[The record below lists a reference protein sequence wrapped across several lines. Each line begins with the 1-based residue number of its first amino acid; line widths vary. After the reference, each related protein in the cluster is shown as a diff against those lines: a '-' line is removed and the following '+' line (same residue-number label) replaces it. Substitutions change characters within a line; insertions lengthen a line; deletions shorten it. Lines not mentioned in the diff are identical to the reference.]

1 MRAVMARP
9 RGRKTGGSFMPI
21 DAHFQPAA
29 AAARPQ
35 SPVQAIDLTVDGNFE
50 DEPLSLSVQRQKRSR
65 SFYEDSD
72 DDTEN
77 REPNTALDLI
87 RHIRRRPAPS
97 NDPPQAKKRAVE
109 PPGGNFFD
117 MTAKEPQDILTR
129 ANKKVFGNDSFR
141 KNQRQVMEATMRGQ
155 DCFVLMPTGGGKS
168 LCYQLP
174 AVLSKGVTIV
184 VSPLLSLIQDQVTAL
199 IQNPGCGIPAA
210 FLTSQTSLTLKRAIT
225 AELRRP
231 IPSIKLLY
239 LTPEKICK
247 SEEMMSLLEILHQ
260 NKMLARFVI
269 DEAHCVSQWGHDFRP
284 EYSKLGLLK
293 KTFPDVPLMALT
305 ATAPPKVIN
314 NVKKSLKITKGPVFS
329 MSFNRQNLT
338 FEVRDKPRGND
349 MVAMEELYKL
359 ISKTYPRDAVGIVYC
374 MTKQDCEDVAN
385 YLFDRG
391 LSADFYHAGQSATDR
406 HMVQEAWQN
415 GQLSIVCA
423 TIAYGMGINKPDVR
437 YVIHFSIAK
446 SIEGYYQE
454 AGRAGRDGKPSQCIL
469 FYSPRDVSKMRN
481 ILSMPQKG
489 MTKETRARHIDKLR
503 SMAEFCEDD
512 TTCRRQLL
520 LSYFGQEFQR
530 AGCNRTCDN
539 CRRTQRAARMNH

>member
-1 MRAVMARP
+1 MRAVVSRP
-9 RGRKTGGSFMPI
+9 RGRKTGGSFVPI
-21 DAHFQPAA
+21 DAHFQ

-35 SPVQAIDLTVDGNFE
+35 APVEAIDLTVDGNFD

-77 REPNTALDLI
+77 REPNTALDLM
-87 RHIRRRPAPS
+87 RQSRRRPASS

-109 PPGGNFFD
+109 PPAHNFFD

-129 ANKKVFGNDSFR
+129 ANKTVFGNDSFR
-141 KNQRQVMEATMRGQ
+141 QNQRKVIEATMRGQ

-210 FLTSQTSLTLKRAIT
+210 FLTSQTSLTLKRSIT

-293 KTFPDVPLMALT
+293 KTFPDIPLMALT

-314 NVKKSLKITKGPVFS
+314 NVKRSLKISKGLVFS

-338 FEVRDKPRGND
+338 FEVRDKPRGSD
-349 MVAMEELYKL
+349 TVAMAELYKL
-359 ISKTYPRDAVGIVYC
+359 ISTTYPRDAVGIVYC

-385 YLFDRG
+385 YLFDHG

-469 FYSPRDVSKMRN
+469 FYSPRDVSRMRN

-489 MTKETRARHIDKLR
+489 MTKETRARHMDKLR

-530 AGCNRTCDN
+530 AGCNRSCDN
-539 CRRTQRAARMNH
+539 CRRTQRAARMNR